1 MRKWQNSIGY
11 VHSLYLIDDTIKK
24 NIVYGIDEDQIDNK
38 KLEKAIELAQINSFV
53 NNLPEKENTIVGERG
68 IKISGG
74 QRQRIGIAR
83 AIYNQPEIL
92 IFDEATSSLDEET
105 EKVFFDQIYN
115 LKKNKTILIVSHKRS
130 MLNRCDK
137 VFELEN
143 KKLNE
148 I

>member
-1 MRKWQNSIGY
+1 MEVGKILNAAAA
-11 VHSLYLIDDTIKK
+11 
-24 NIVYGIDEDQIDNK
+24 NI
-38 KLEKAIELAQINSFV
+38 
-53 NNLPEKENTIVGERG
+53 PIVGERG

>member
-1 MRKWQNSIGY
+1 MTAKWKLNTKILMRKWQNSIGY
-11 VHSLYLIDDTIKK
+11 VPQFVYLIDDTIKK

-38 KLEKAIELAQINSFV
+38 KLEKAIELAQIKSFV

-105 EKVFFDQIYN
+105 ERGF
-115 LKKNKTILIVSHKRS
+115 L
-130 MLNRCDK
+130 
-137 VFELEN
+137 
-143 KKLNE
+143 
-148 I
+148 